1 MTILLAG
8 MLTLAAAAEQR
19 RSFCFDC
26 AGWVWTLITCCGLA
40 SPPDPEHGVIRLSG
54 SENKQTLFPCSS
66 SQPGPGK
73 VRDSVP
79 KISNHTS
86 FLLHIHMYGF
96 PPWSHIWK
104 CSEFQV
110 LSVSVV
116 SGRVLP
122 CSEDV
127 RVAVSEVAAKYS
139 ASAQAVLRRNLEY

>member
-1 MTILLAG
+1 

-86 FLLHIHMYGF
+86 FLLLHMYVRISALV
-96 PPWSHIWK
+96 SHLEMLRVPSLK
-104 CSEFQV
+104 CQCHV
-110 LSVSVV
+110 R
-116 SGRVLP
+116 SGLAVLP
-122 CSEDV
+122 YCSEDV
-127 RVAVSEVAAKYS
+127 
-139 ASAQAVLRRNLEY
+139 